1 MNQTV
6 DKILREINQTEKNTF
21 SKEEIISFIENISNN
36 LAQKLVESN
45 GIIVD
50 PTKRLV
56 KIDNKEIH
64 LPNKVFNLLH
74 YFISHKNEVLTREQ
88 IFKDIWGFDFYIKG
102 RTVDIH
108 IKKLRNFLPQ
118 NYIETTI
125 GRGYTW
131 IEK

>member
-6 DKILREINQTEKNTF
+6 DKILREINQIEKNTF
-21 SKEEIISFIENISNN
+21 TKDEIVSFIKNISKDQTM
-36 LAQKLVESN
+36 ALVESN

-56 KIDNKEIH
+56 KIEDKEYH
-64 LPNKVFNLLH
+64 LPKKVFNLLH
-74 YFISHKNEVLTREQ
+74 YFIIHKNEVLTREQ
-88 IFKDIWGFDFYIKG
+88 IFKDIWGFDFFIEG
-102 RTVDIH
+102 RTIDIH
-108 IKKLRNFLPQ
+108 IRKLRTFLPK